1 MESHVNRSNISDT
14 VILIMY
20 IIMYICFCVG
30 HQYSLTAVTALLE
43 SIGRILII
51 IVLVN
56 FVYIIIISW
65 LSLLAWLSW

>member
-20 IIMYICFCVG
+20 IIMYIRFCVG

-56 FVYIIIISW
+56 FVYIIIIS
-65 LSLLAWLSW
+65 